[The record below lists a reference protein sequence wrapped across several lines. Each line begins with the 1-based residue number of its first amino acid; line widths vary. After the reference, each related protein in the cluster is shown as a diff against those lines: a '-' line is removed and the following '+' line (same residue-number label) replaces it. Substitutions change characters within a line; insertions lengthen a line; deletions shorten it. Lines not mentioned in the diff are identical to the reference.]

1 MSSVTRGTLPQLL
14 RSVAVSLLA
23 FAADFALLV
32 LLTEAAGLHYLISAC
47 ISFLAGTTVSYALSV
62 TWVFP
67 VRRFS
72 SKSVEYVLFIAV
84 GAVGLGLN
92 EALLWVFT
100 EPLGIFYMASKVIA
114 AALIFFWNFGARKL
128 LLFPAC
134 SRPPRRPEREG
145 RRRRRSRSA
154 PRPATPSQR
163 GTP

>member
-1 MSSVTRGTLPQLL
+1 MRGATRGTLSQLL
-14 RSVAVSLLA
+14 KSVAASLLA
-23 FAADFALLV
+23 FAADFGLLV

-47 ISFLAGTTVSYALSV
+47 VSFLVGTTVSYVLSV
-62 TWVFP
+62 RWIFP

-72 SKSVEYVLFIAV
+72 TKSIEYVLYIAV

-128 LLFPAC
+128 MIFSA
-134 SRPPRRPEREG
+134 RE
-145 RRRRRSRSA
+145 
-154 PRPATPSQR
+154 QR
-163 GTP
+163 QP